1 MSLAA
6 SLFDRLRDLLP
17 ARRFRPERW
26 PPVRFGESPLLDNEF
41 DAALYTL
48 STPAV
53 QAIYQQLGADP
64 EALRRDVLAIG
75 DNPAAPTR
83 ESFRVLAG
91 LAESGREARALDL
104 EQRGAVNPDPACDL
118 HSALLVMGHREL
130 RLTLTTASLRAGD
143 FPFVLAHGATEVRCR
158 ETWPADTLPCTHI
171 EIVNDTYSPLDKVV
185 NALVSAFGLT
195 AAQAMAA
202 ALSAHEH
209 GGYRIALPAGDQ
221 AGPRCR
227 ELNDRWRTDGL
238 PLYCRPSPSPSVT

>member
-26 PPVRFGESPLLDNEF
+26 PPVHFGESPPLDNEF

-48 STPAV
+48 ATPAV
-53 QAIYQQLGADP
+53 QAIYLQLGADAA
-64 EALRRDVLAIG
+64 ALRRDVLAIG
-75 DNPAAPTR
+75 DNPAEPTR
-83 ESFRVLAG
+83 ESFRVLAA
-91 LAESGREARALDL
+91 LAEAGREERQALGTL
-104 EQRGAVNPDPACDL
+104 PNDPACDL

-130 RLTLTTASLRAGD
+130 RLTLSTATLRAGD
-143 FPFVLAHGATEVRCR
+143 FPFVLAHGATEVECR
-158 ETWPADTLPCTHI
+158 ARWPDDALPCTHL
-171 EIVNDTYSPLDKVV
+171 EIVNDAHSPLDKVV

-195 AAQAMAA
+195 AAQATGI
-202 ALSAHEH
+202 ALSTH
-209 GGYRIALPAGDQ
+209 GSGLHRLALADGEQ

-238 PLYCRPSPSPSVT
+238 PLYCRPSPSA